1 MGRAA
6 EGAPDVRRAAELG
19 FPVDP
24 AVSARFDSAGAAR

>member
-1 MGRAA
+1 
-6 EGAPDVRRAAELG
+6 VRRAAELG